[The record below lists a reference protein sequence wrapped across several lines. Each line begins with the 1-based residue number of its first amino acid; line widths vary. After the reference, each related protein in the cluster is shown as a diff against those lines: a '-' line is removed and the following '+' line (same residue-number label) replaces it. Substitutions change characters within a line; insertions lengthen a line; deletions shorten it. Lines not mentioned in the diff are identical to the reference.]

1 MREVGI
7 GTAMGTVT
15 GNEPVEISSNE
26 GFYIGDV
33 CYVLPGSI
41 YHGIWQE
48 RYDFEKGLIRVSG
61 EDSGDCEDTDIDPG
75 SAFAVAGTLY
85 GDGIY
90 WDEHGNEYPVDA
102 GVIGLVPLELAT
114 EYEERTGFKPGLIVE
129 MPGTAVFE
137 AAYGVFDITL
147 PDGERIH
154 INTRGCEDDTD
165 YEADDTDYTDE
176 DYEEDRS

>member
-1 MREVGI
+1 MREMGME
-7 GTAMGTVT
+7 TAMGKAT
-15 GNEPVEISSNE
+15 GNEPLEISSNE

-48 RYDFEKGLIRVSG
+48 RYDFENGLIRVSG
-61 EDSGDCEDTDIDPG
+61 EDVEEDEPG

-129 MPGTAVFE
+129 MPGTAIFE
-137 AAYGVFDITL
+137 TAYGVFDITL
-147 PDGERIH
+147 PDGGRIH
-154 INTRGCEDDTD
+154 INTRGCEDDMD
-165 YEADDTDYTDE
+165 YETDCETDDTDE

>member
-1 MREVGI
+1 MRETGI
-7 GTAMGTVT
+7 ETEMGTVT

-48 RYDFEKGLIRVSG
+48 RYDFENGLIRVSG
-61 EDSGDCEDTDIDPG
+61 EDGGDTDDEPG

-114 EYEERTGFKPGLIVE
+114 EYEERMGFKPGLIVE
-129 MPGTAVFE
+129 MPGTAIFE

-147 PDGERIH
+147 PDGGRIH
-154 INTRGCEDDTD
+154 INTRGCEDDPD
-165 YEADDTDYTDE
+165 YEVDCEADETD